1 MVPVWMQVLVGI
13 AAVLTAFGTI
23 WKLFF
28 KPMAE
33 IITLQQLVLPL
44 LRDLARTLGGVPT
57 PFEVLKDI
65 IVEFRNNG
73 GSSLRDVV
81 DRIEDAAKE
90 NVTAGE
96 LLKIQVEA
104 SRQLAVQDREQ
115 LQRLLLVMD
124 RLTVK
129 TDAGEV
135 SRQDEAQRVQ
145 ENLAVA
151 QHKVD
156 DLATDRD
163 DARQRADAAPE
174 GVPGQAADAASRSGE
189 PKPDA
194 Q

>member
-1 MVPVWMQVLVGI
+1 MQVLVGI

-44 LRDLARTLGGVPT
+44 LRDLARSFGGVVT
-57 PFEVLKDI
+57 PFDVLKDI
-65 IVEFRNNG
+65 ISEFRTNG

-81 DRIEDAAKE
+81 NRLEDAA
-90 NVTAGE
+90 TDHAAAAE
-96 LLKIQVEA
+96 LLKVQVES

-115 LQRLLLVMD
+115 LTRLLLNMD

-129 TDAGEV
+129 TDASEV
-135 SRQDEAQRVQ
+135 SRHDEAQRVQ

-151 QHKVD
+151 QQGVD
-156 DLATDRD
+156 DVAHDLD
-163 DARQRADAAPE
+163 DARRRADATSAD
-174 GVPGQAADAASRSGE
+174 GSPGEAADAASRSD
-189 PKPDA
+189 PK
-194 Q
+194 